1 MGLSLILFLAGEAS
15 ELSHSLCKLI
25 VTLGDHS
32 NTYLA
37 TNVTSQQP
45 VAGSPHTRSQL
56 VQSFLRL
63 LLGYTGLH
71 GYFGVDEEE
80 SEMTLGFWY
89 LFQES
94 LWSVEYD
101 EGDDERGS
109 VPPADVEESNRL
121 ALVNAV
127 YVELVRIL
135 RGKVAWPPQNILSGW
150 PKGGSFEIRMRP
162 ALTLVG
168 AG

>member
-1 MGLSLILFLAGEAS
+1 MGHLRYHIAAGEPS

-32 NTYLA
+32 NTYFA
-37 TNVTSQQP
+37 TNISSQQP
-45 VAGSPHTRSQL
+45 VAGSPHIRSQL

-63 LLGYTGLH
+63 LLGYTGLP

-101 EGDDERGS
+101 EEGDERGS

-127 YVELVRIL
+127 YVELVRVL
-135 RGKVAWPPQNILSGW
+135 RGKVAWPPQSILSGW
-150 PKGGSFEIRMRP
+150 PKGGLFEIKM
-162 ALTLVG
+162 
-168 AG
+168 